1 MKSKVTLS
9 FLELI
14 DEIEEIVN
22 KFKVVMTTPQKH
34 LDLMLGAL
42 EFSVET
48 EMLIRGVSRQDDLGY
63 CSEVPTRYIQME
75 GLDEVRDMVSD
86 NLIKTKLFQED
97 KEVLGWRAVGPCLIL
112 IEYKEH
118 EQEDF

>member
-1 MKSKVTLS
+1 MNSKVTLS

-22 KFKVVMTTPQKH
+22 KFKVVMTTPQKY
-34 LDLMLGAL
+34 LDLILGAL
-42 EFSVET
+42 EYSVET
-48 EMLIRGVSRQDDLGY
+48 EMLIRGVIRQDDIGY
-63 CSEVPTRYIQME
+63 GCEIPSRYIQTE
-75 GLDEVRDMVSD
+75 GLEEVRDIVSD
-86 NLIKTKLFQED
+86 NLIKTKPFQED
-97 KEVLGWRAVGPCLIL
+97 KEVLGWRVVGPCLIL

>member
-14 DEIEEIVN
+14 GEVEEVVN
-22 KFKVVMTTPQKH
+22 KFKVVMTTPQKY
-34 LDLMLGAL
+34 LDLMLGTL
-42 EFSVET
+42 EYSVET
-48 EMLIRGVSRQDDLGY
+48 EMLIRGVGRQDDIGY
-63 CSEVPTRYIQME
+63 GCEIPSRYIQTE
-75 GLDEVRDMVSD
+75 GLEEVRDIVSD

-118 EQEDF
+118 EQKDF